1 MKTRIIAGVV
11 LLPLLLLV
19 VLAAPKFC
27 TAILF
32 GLMAAI
38 AAYELLVGTGT
49 VKNARLCV
57 YSAVSAFWCVLWC
70 GLGISYGWL
79 LLGVLLF
86 WTALFAEVMF
96 SGMKLSFDKVTVCL
110 AAGLVLPMLLG
121 AVVRIH
127 AGEAGRFFVLI
138 PFVLAFLS
146 DTGAYFVGLAMGK
159 HKLAPT
165 ISPKKTWEGAIGGTA
180 FALLLLV
187 PYAVKLLGMP
197 AVPAFVCVFIGSVLG
212 QIGDLL
218 ESKLKRWG
226 GVKDSGNFFPG
237 HGGVLDRLD
246 SLMLACPAV
255 LLMWYL
261 FV

>member
-1 MKTRIIAGVV
+1 MKQRII
-11 LLPLLLLV
+11 
-19 VLAAPKFC
+19 
-27 TAILF
+27 
-32 GLMAAI
+32 
-38 AAYELLVGTGT
+38 
-49 VKNARLCV
+49 
-57 YSAVSAFWCVLWC
+57 
-70 GLGISYGWL
+70 
-79 LLGVLLF
+79 
-86 WTALFAEVMF
+86 TALIW
-96 SGMKLSFDKVTVCL
+96 
-110 AAGLVLPMLLG
+110 LPI
-121 AVVRIH
+121 VVAITWW
-127 AGEAGRFFVLI
+127 GNI
-138 PFVLAFLS
+138 PFVLMMLGFLAVGIWETRAICAAKGRGGDIGLLLPLVLYLLVGFGS
-146 DTGAYFVGLAMGK
+146 LLALRVIWPNPLLVLFGCLICWVTDSFAYFTGRAFGK

>member
-1 MKTRIIAGVV
+1 V
-11 LLPLLLLV
+11 
-19 VLAAPKFC
+19 
-27 TAILF
+27 LF
-32 GLMAAI
+32 GCLI
-38 AAYELLVGTGT
+38 CWVTD
-49 VKNARLCV
+49 
-57 YSAVSAFWCVLWC
+57 
-70 GLGISYGWL
+70 
-79 LLGVLLF
+79 
-86 WTALFAEVMF
+86 
-96 SGMKLSFDKVTVCL
+96 SF
-110 AAGLVLPMLLG
+110 
-121 AVVRIH
+121 
-127 AGEAGRFFVLI
+127 
-138 PFVLAFLS
+138 
-146 DTGAYFVGLAMGK
+146 AYFTGRAFGK